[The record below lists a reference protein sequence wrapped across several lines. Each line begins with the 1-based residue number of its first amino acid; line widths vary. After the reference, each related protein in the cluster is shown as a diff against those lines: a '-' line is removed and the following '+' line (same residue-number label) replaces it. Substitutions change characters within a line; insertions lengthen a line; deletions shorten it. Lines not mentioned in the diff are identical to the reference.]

1 MEACILRNP
10 SAFHVLSSLFFTLLL
25 FNSITLTSSANT
37 STTSLTISKQ
47 FIKTSCNSTTYPRVC
62 YKSLSSYASK
72 VKTSPLK
79 LANVALTVSL
89 KAARNA
95 SSTIT
100 LLLERKGMTR
110 METSIVKDCVENFGD
125 CIDELQQSLQE
136 FKSLGGGKNVAFQMA
151 NIKTWVSAALTDEY
165 TCSDGFE
172 GQKVSSS
179 LQQQIKNY
187 ISNVAKITSNAL
199 ALINNLSVTDIKS

>member
-47 FIKTSCNSTTYPRVC
+47 FIKTSCNSTTYPGVC
-62 YKSLSSYASK
+62 YKSLSSYAAK
-72 VKTSPLK
+72 VQTSPLK
-79 LANVALTVSL
+79 LANVALT
-89 KAARNA
+89 
-95 SSTIT
+95 
-100 LLLERKGMTR
+100 
-110 METSIVKDCVENFGD
+110 DCVEDFGD